1 MNINLNKNE
10 QDEFN
15 KVINLLT
22 PKHSPTSSKG
32 ANVSYNT
39 RHRNILRFFKVS
51 AVATICAVI
60 ATVGIAFKWSVR
72 TEAIPA
78 SQIVEHSLADIA
90 KAKGYKISF
99 MLRGSKRNKDE
110 IYTPNPNGDMIRG
123 TLYIAVENNT
133 PLTRID
139 WDDTERNTIIFSDG
153 TYTHLQGYK
162 IINSKKSLPLTTLY
176 NLVSLNTLPSD
187 LKDSSKTEIDESGD
201 EITLTTKGTKG
212 KEQIRFQATF
222 SRSENRLKKASATA
236 LIGSEPIELLTTDS
250 IDYSS
255 VIPLNLFKVN

>member
-22 PKHSPTSSKG
+22 PKHSPTSSKR
-32 ANVSYNT
+32 ANVSFNT
-39 RHRNILRFFKVS
+39 RHRTIHRFFKVS
-51 AVATICAVI
+51 VVATICAVI

-90 KAKGYKISF
+90 KAKGYKITF
-99 MLRGSKRNKDE
+99 TLRGSKRNKDE

-139 WDDTERNTIIFSDG
+139 WDDTERNTIIFSNG
-153 TYTHLQGYK
+153 TYTHLQGNK
-162 IINSKKSLPLTTLY
+162 IINSKKSLPLTALY
-176 NLVSLNTLPSD
+176 DLVSLKTLPSD

-201 EITLTTKGTKG
+201 EITLTTKG
-212 KEQIRFQATF
+212 KEQIRFKATF

-236 LIGSEPIELLTTDS
+236 FIGSEPIELLTTDS

-255 VIPLNLFKVN
+255 AIPLNLFKVN